1 MDATIL
7 AVVAVWVERRVPE
20 ITPVLG
26 LRLSPRVD
34 KRVADAPETA
44 KDEAVPPVPA
54 VGVRD
59 TLEPFVE
66 VSVLEFG

>member
-1 MDATIL
+1 M
-7 AVVAVWVERRVPE
+7 
-20 ITPVLG
+20 LG
-26 LRLSPRVD
+26 LRLSPRLER
-34 KRVADAPETA
+34 RVADAPEA
-44 KDEAVPPVPA
+44 ANAVAVPPVPA

>member
-1 MDATIL
+1 
-7 AVVAVWVERRVPE
+7 VVSKVPE

-26 LRLSPRVD
+26 LRLSPRLER
-34 KRVADAPETA
+34 RVADAPEA
-44 KDEAVPPVPA
+44 ANAVAVPPVPA